1 MVAVSLLD
9 GETVLLATHLISEA
23 DHFIN
28 RPVILEKGKTKRDRL
43 IDEMRTAGRMRENL
57 MRRFGGND
65 RERYC
70 RILGREGVE

>member
-28 RPVILEKGKTKRDRL
+28 RPVILENGKTERDRL